1 MLLNLA
7 ENYSVK
13 ILTIIFILNYKLI
26 RKYFESTMIRNFSA
40 ESFTALTLLLTL
52 LFADGNYAQD
62 KKIRV
67 SPKAGVSQTVGL
79 TDISISY
86 SRPGVKGRTIWG
98 ELVPYGKVWRAG
110 ADEATKITFST
121 DVLIEGKKLAAGSYS
136 FFVIPNKNEWTVI
149 FNKVSDQWGAFEYN
163 ESQDAIR
170 FKVKPQTI
178 DFQEWLTYSFYKTSE
193 TSALISLVWEKMK
206 IIFKVEGSKK

>member
-136 FFVIPNKNEWTVI
+136 FFIIPNKNEWTVI

>member
-1 MLLNLA
+1 
-7 ENYSVK
+7 
-13 ILTIIFILNYKLI
+13 
-26 RKYFESTMIRNFSA
+26 MIRNFSA